1 MKRLLSVVALL
12 LLIACVGN
20 AQRLPGDVVPSHY
33 QITLAPDLKNATF
46 EGEETIA
53 VRVLKPTSNIVLNA
67 AEIKFGDVTVTS
79 GSATQAARVTTDG
92 KSEMA
97 TLALGNALPAGEATI
112 HIKFAG
118 TLNDQLRGFY
128 LSNTKRRNY
137 AVTQFEAT
145 DARRAFPCFDE
156 PAMKATFDLSVVAD
170 KDDTAISNSKIVSDA
185 PGPGEGKHTLKFA
198 TSPKM
203 STYLVALEVG
213 DFQCLEGGADGV
225 PIRVCATPDKKELG
239 RFALESAEHI
249 LKFYNQY
256 YGIKYPFGKLDL
268 VALPDFGAGAMEN
281 TGDITYREE
290 ALLLDD
296 RTASLGEH
304 RGVAAVTAHEI
315 AHQWFGDL
323 VTMQWWDD
331 VWLNEGFAS
340 WMTTKP
346 LAVWKPEWNLWPNQG
361 PLGVDSLKSTRP
373 IHASGSE
380 SNTPAQ
386 IGTLFDGI
394 AYGKTAAVLRMLESW
409 LGEETFR
416 KGVNLYLEQ
425 HAYGNTRAADFW
437 NAMAKASG
445 KPVDKVMPTWVEQA
459 GAPML
464 SVKAQCAGN
473 QTTVELAQVRFFND
487 PELLKQGSPE
497 LWQIPVCIKTA
508 GAQAPRCEL
517 MTQKQQA
524 FKVNGCSPWVFVNA
538 GGQGYYWSAYSP
550 ELTAKLADVAQQAL
564 TPQERVSLLNDEWSL
579 ARAGQHPISQYL
591 SLAQGMRKDHTRQV
605 VQQIADR
612 VAFMSDN
619 LVESADQNAF
629 RAWVGNQFR
638 PMLNEIGW
646 NAKPGDSDDVKS
658 MRATIIRGLGYYG
671 RDPEVLRRASEL
683 AQRYGKD
690 PASVDP
696 NLGGLAVE
704 LAALKGDAKLY
715 DEYTQRMS
723 QAKTPQELY
732 TYMEALAH
740 FSQPEL
746 AQRTL
751 NMMMSPEIK
760 AQDMFRGIFGLFENP
775 EKRDMTWAYF
785 KSHWPE
791 LQKKVGAS
799 LGFGFGG
806 LAGSFC
812 SEQARQD
819 VQQWFTQH
827 PDPGGPRALRQGLER
842 LDACVRVRNTQGPNL
857 ASWLKEHAGA
867 AAQ

>member
-1 MKRLLSVVALL
+1 MKRLLSVVAVLL
-12 LLIACVGN
+12 FMACAGN

-33 QITLAPDLKNATF
+33 QIALAPDLKSATF
-46 EGEETIA
+46 EGEETIE
-53 VRVLKPTSNIVLNA
+53 VRVLKPASNIVLNA

-79 GSATQAARVTTDG
+79 GSATQTAKVTADE

-97 TLALGNALPAGEATI
+97 TLALSNAVPAGPATI

-118 TLNDQLRGFY
+118 KLNDGLRGFY
-128 LSNTKRRNY
+128 LSKTKRRNY

-156 PAMKATFDLSVVAD
+156 PAMKATFDLSVVVD
-170 KDDTAISNSKIVSDA
+170 KGDTAISNSKIVADT

-198 TSPKM
+198 TTPKM

-239 RFALESAEHI
+239 KFALESAEHI

-256 YGIKYPFGKLDL
+256 YGIKYPFQKLDL

-290 ALLLDD
+290 ALLADD
-296 RTASLGEH
+296 RTASIGQLKGI
-304 RGVAAVTAHEI
+304 GAVTAHEM

-331 VWLNEGFAS
+331 IWLNEGFAT

-346 LAVWKPEWNLWPNQG
+346 LAAWKPEWNIWPAQG
-361 PLGVDSLKSTRP
+361 PLAVDALKSTRP
-373 IHASGSE
+373 IHVSGSE

-409 LGEETFR
+409 LGEEPFR

-425 HAYGNTRAADFW
+425 HTYGNTRAADFW

-464 SVKAQCAGN
+464 SVKAQCTGN
-473 QTTVELAQVRFFND
+473 QTTVELSQTRFFND
-487 PELLKQGSPE
+487 PELLKAGSPE
-497 LWQIPVCIKTA
+497 LWQIPLCIKTA
-508 GAQAPRCEL
+508 AGVNPHCEL

-524 FKVNGCSPWVFVNA
+524 FKVNGCSPWTFVNA
-538 GGQGYYWSAYSP
+538 GGRGYYWSAYSP
-550 ELTAKLADVAQQAL
+550 ELTSKLAEVAEQAL
-564 TPQERVSLLNDEWSL
+564 TPQERVSLLNDEWAL
-579 ARAGQHPISQYL
+579 ARAGQHPIAQYL
-591 SLAQGMRKDHTRQV
+591 SLAQGMRSDPTRQV
-605 VQQIADR
+605 VQQIAER

-629 RAWVGNQFR
+629 RAWVRNQFR

-646 NAKPGDSDDVKS
+646 KAKPGDSDDVKS
-658 MRATIIRGLGYYG
+658 VRATIILALGDNG
-671 RDPEVLRRASEL
+671 RDPEVLRQVSEL
-683 AQRYGKD
+683 AQQYGKD

-704 LAALKGDAKLY
+704 LAALNGDAKLY
-715 DEYTQRMS
+715 DEYAQRMS
-723 QAKTPQELY
+723 QVKTPQELY
-732 TYMEALAH
+732 TYMEALTR
-740 FSQPEL
+740 FPQPEL

-751 NMMMSPEIK
+751 DMMMSPEIK
-760 AQDMFRGIFGLFENP
+760 TQDMFRGFGGLFENP
-775 EKRDMTWAYF
+775 ETRDLTWAYF
-785 KSHWPE
+785 KSHWAE
-791 LQKKVGAS
+791 IQKKVGAS

-806 LAGSFC
+806 LASVFC
-812 SEQARQD
+812 SEQAKQD
-819 VQQWFTQH
+819 VQQWFAQH

-842 LDACVRVRNTQGPNL
+842 LDT
-857 ASWLKEHAGA
+857 
-867 AAQ
+867 